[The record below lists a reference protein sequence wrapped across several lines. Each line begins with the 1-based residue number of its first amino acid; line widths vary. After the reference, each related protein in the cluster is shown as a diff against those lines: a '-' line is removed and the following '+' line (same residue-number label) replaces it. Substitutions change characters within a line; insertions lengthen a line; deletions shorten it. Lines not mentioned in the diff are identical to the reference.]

1 MNLRR
6 LLLAAA
12 GLVTLAAT
20 DAGAQRLR
28 AVGVARPPAA
38 AQSADSARGVAAAVL
53 ADTLRRSVPWWAPVA
68 SAVLPGSGQAVMRQT
83 RAAGYAAL
91 ELYTWLQY
99 AESRRDSR
107 RARAEYRR
115 IARDIARQ
123 PCAAPCPDGDWD
135 YYERLESPDFVGS
148 GRFDAVPGGELDPET
163 ADSTYNGFVW
173 GLARELYF
181 GGRATLPTT
190 DPAYQRALAY
200 YRQRAY
206 GDAYFWSWRDRQNL
220 LGEYRLT
227 VARQNS
233 ADHAMTNALSVLV
246 ANRMLSLVDAFVT
259 VRVRRLGPTG
269 ASELSATV
277 PWSRVPGL
285 GRPRTRPRS

>member
-1 MNLRR
+1 MTARR

-12 GLVTLAAT
+12 ALVALAAG
-20 DAGAQRLR
+20 DAHAQRARAAGA
-28 AVGVARPPAA
+28 VRPPFA
-38 AQSADSARGVAAAVL
+38 AQSADSASEVAAQVL
-53 ADTLRRSVPWWAPVA
+53 ADTLRRATPWWAPVA

-91 ELYTWLQY
+91 ELYTWVQF
-99 AESRRDSR
+99 AESRRDAR
-107 RARAEYRR
+107 RARGEYRR

-135 YYERLESPDFVGS
+135 YYERLENPDFVGS

-206 GDAYFWSWRDRQNL
+206 GDAYLWSWRDRQNL

-227 VARQNS
+227 IARQNS
-233 ADHAMTNALSVLV
+233 ADRAATNALSVLV
-246 ANRMLSLVDAFVT
+246 ANRVLSLVDAFVT
-259 VRVRRLGPTG
+259 IRARRLGPDG
-269 ASELSATV
+269 PAEFSATL

-285 GRPRTRPRS
+285 GRVPR

>member
-1 MNLRR
+1 MRAGR
-6 LLLAAA
+6 LLAAA
-12 GLVTLAAT
+12 TTLVALHAT
-20 DAGAQRLR
+20 NADAQRP
-28 AVGVARPPAA
+28 RPAGPVRPAA
-38 AQSADSARGVAAAVL
+38 AAHAADSARGVAPLVL
-53 ADTLRRSVPWWAPVA
+53 ADTLRRATPWWAPVA

-91 ELYTWLQY
+91 ELYTWLQF

-107 RARAEYRR
+107 RARGEYRR

-135 YYERLESPDFVGS
+135 YYERLENPDFIGS
-148 GRFDAVPGGELDPET
+148 GRFDAIPGGELDPET

-181 GGRATLPTT
+181 GGRASVPTT

-206 GDAYFWSWRDRQNL
+206 GDAYLWSWRDRQNL

-227 VARQNS
+227 VNRQNS
-233 ADHAMTNALSVLV
+233 ADRAITNALSVLV
-246 ANRMLSLVDAFVT
+246 ANRVLSLVDAFVT
-259 VRVRRLGPTG
+259 VRARRLGPDG
-269 ASELSATV
+269 PAELSATL

-285 GRPRTRPRS
+285 GRPRR